1 MGLTREKLETLGLH
15 EEQIEAILSDH
26 LDAVSTM
33 QNDAKKFKADYE
45 KERSDFEI
53 FRNEQ
58 KKKELKAAKERVFRN
73 IIGAAGIA
81 EKRIDAVLRISNL
94 DDLELDG
101 AGVPQNSEILT
112 EKIREEFPEFIVTS
126 KEMGAMV
133 MTPPDMHDTRDL
145 GKLDMAAY
153 IAERKKSKKG

>member
-1 MGLTREKLETLGLH
+1 MGLTREKLVTLGLN
-15 EEQIEAILSDH
+15 EEQIEDILSDH
-26 LDAVSTM
+26 MDAVSTI

-45 KERSDFEI
+45 KERADFEI

-58 KKKELKAAKERVFRN
+58 KKKDLKVAKERAFRN

-94 DDLELDG
+94 DDLELDE
-101 AGVPQNSEILT
+101 AGIPQNCEILT

-126 KEMGAMV
+126 KEMGATV
-133 MTPPDMHDTRDL
+133 MTPPDMNDARDL

-153 IAERKKSKKG
+153 IAERKNSKKG

>member
-94 DDLELDG
+94 DDLELDE
-101 AGVPQNSEILT
+101 AGVPRNSEILT

-145 GKLDMAAY
+145 GKLDMATY